1 MARPGARQSRDASTK
16 GPGPEHSTG
25 AWTMQEMETASGR
38 LLQDTNTM
46 TAEQGKTL
54 KKLAAKMGEP
64 LAYSPTLSAEGAEAR
79 IRILKAKLEK
89 DQSGAQH
96 KPK

>member
-1 MARPGARQSRDASTK
+1 MARPGAQQSRDQLAK
-16 GPGPEHSTG
+16 GPGPDRTTG
-25 AWTMQEMETASGR
+25 AWTMQGAETDSGQPLR
-38 LLQDTNTM
+38 DTNTM
-46 TAEQGKTL
+46 TKEQGKTL
-54 KKLAAKMGEP
+54 KKLATTMGEP
-64 LAYSPTLSAEGAEAR
+64 FAYSPTLSAEGAEAR